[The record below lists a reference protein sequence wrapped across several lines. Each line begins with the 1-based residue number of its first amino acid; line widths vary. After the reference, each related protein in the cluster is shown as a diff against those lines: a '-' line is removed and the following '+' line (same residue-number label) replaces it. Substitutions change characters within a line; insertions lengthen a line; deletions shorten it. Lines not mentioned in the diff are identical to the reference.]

1 MHKLNSYVNTRTHTH
16 TQYIYIYI
24 TSFICIT
31 NSGLKYLI
39 KAVTIASLARM
50 TVEDSKKLLGP
61 EFYPSWVLNW
71 LNAHLCKIWPY
82 VDQVLWVQFCNTFEY

>member
-1 MHKLNSYVNTRTHTH
+1 MHKLNSYVNTITHT
-16 TQYIYIYI
+16 

-82 VDQVLWVQFCNTFEY
+82 VDQVSFASVDFFFVV